1 MGDLEVLTP
10 LINSQDSLCSQDQ
23 ISNPETINAWGRLY
37 PENECLK
44 IEGLSLKLF
53 HLTHNYIFI
62 IIVVTLYYILK
73 IILNFF
79 IYFRPS
85 EG

>member
-23 ISNPETINAWGRLY
+23 ISNPETTNAWGRLY

-44 IEGLSLKLF
+44 IEGLSK
-53 HLTHNYIFI
+53 FI
-62 IIVVTLYYILK
+62 S
-73 IILNFF
+73 
-79 IYFRPS
+79 FR
-85 EG
+85 

>member
-23 ISNPETINAWGRLY
+23 ISSPETTNVWGRLY

-44 IEGLSLKLF
+44 IEGLS
-53 HLTHNYIFI
+53 
-62 IIVVTLYYILK
+62 K
-73 IILNFF
+73 IIS
-79 IYFRPS
+79 FRLHIIKLLLLLL
-85 EG
+85 